1 MAKTRVFISFDYD
14 HDIDLKNA
22 VVGQARMADSPFE
35 VADWSIKEASTNWRS
50 EARRRIRSV
59 HQVMV
64 ICGEHTDTARG
75 VSIEVGLAREE
86 HKPYFLLSGRSDKTC
101 RKPLGAEG
109 DTMYRWTWN
118 NLKLLVAGKR

>member
-1 MAKTRVFISFDYD
+1 MPKTRVFISFDYD

-22 VVGQARMADSPFE
+22 VVGQARMTDSPFE
-35 VADWSIKEASTNWRS
+35 VADWSIKEASTNWQS
-50 EARRRIRSV
+50 EARPRIRSV
-59 HQVMV
+59 HQVIV

-86 HKPYFLLSGRSDKTC
+86 HKPYFLLGGRSDKIC
-101 RKPLGAEG
+101 RKPRGAEG

-118 NLKLLVAGKR
+118 NLKLLIAGQR